1 MKILQPPGWA
11 RPKGYA
17 NGVAAKGCPV
27 FLSGIVG
34 WNQNG
39 EFEAADFVGQ
49 VRQALKNIVEILAQA
64 NARPEQIARMT
75 WYVVDKN
82 EYLNATKEI
91 GALYREIIGRHYP
104 AMTVVEVS
112 GLVEDGARVEIEVT
126 AVVPE

>member
-1 MKILQPPGWA
+1 MKILQPPGWV

-17 NGVAAKGCPV
+17 NGVAVKGSPI

-34 WNQNG
+34 WNQQG
-39 EFEAADFVGQ
+39 EFDATDFPGQ

-64 NARPEQIARMT
+64 SAKPDHIARMT

-82 EYLNATKEI
+82 EYLRATKQI
-91 GALYREIIGRHYP
+91 GEVYREIIGRHYP

-112 GLVEDGARVEIEVT
+112 GLIESGARVEIEVT
-126 AVVPE
+126 AMVPE

>member
-17 NGVAAKGCPV
+17 NGVAAKGYPV

-75 WYVVDKN
+75 WYVVDKK
-82 EYLNATKEI
+82 EYLNATREI
-91 GALYREIIGRHYP
+91 GVLYREIIGRHYP

-126 AVVPE
+126 AIVPE